1 MIGIG
6 NLSAQNT
13 FSISSG
19 TNLVTSGAVTIDY
32 GGGTLTN
39 NGSFNNTT
47 GTLAFS
53 GPVTFAGSSA
63 TDTKD
68 LKVAHAGTSLLNNR
82 INVLGTL
89 TLGANNSILNA
100 NNNLTLVSN
109 AAGSAVIAAV
119 PAGSNITNK
128 VTVQR
133 YIPSGKRAFRLLAP
147 SVTTDNFISNN
158 WQLATHITGSTT
170 GANGFDTT
178 TSGNPSLFTYNNTQ
192 SSGSGWAAV
201 ANTNA
206 TNLSVTQGYRLLVRG
221 DRNVNIAV
229 ASAANMNSAITLSAT
244 GTVATGDVVFSS
256 ASTPPVNGTSNSTT
270 NGFSLVANP
279 YVNTVDWNAL
289 AKNGLTN
296 VYYSWDANMGT
307 TLTRGAYVAYTA
319 GTGSSNGSSAV
330 NQYIQPGQAFFIK
343 NTVLGTP
350 GSLTFSESDKAG
362 TVTNNFYRTAS
373 NPMTRLDLQVFETS
387 ELAPGAYPIDAAVC
401 VFDNQFTNAIENG
414 DAAKLSSGGENI
426 AILNGGTLLCIDA
439 RPQVTATDEVL
450 VQLQQFMANKGYTFK
465 AKFNNF
471 DAATTPFLVD
481 SYLNQN
487 TALANNG
494 TTDVAFVTTTDAA
507 SFNSNRFKIVFQNTT
522 LSNPVFNGSQIT
534 LYPNPVIGNQF
545 NIALPS
551 YLTGNVTIKVINIVG
566 QIVYETTTEAQRT
579 ITVTTNNTLPQ
590 GLYIV
595 QIENQGATVTKKII
609 VE

>member
-1 MIGIG
+1 MKHNVLFYTILLTMIGIG

-19 TNLVTSGAVTIDY
+19 TNLVTSGTVTIDY

-82 INVLGTL
+82 INVSGTL

-319 GTGSSNGSSAV
+319 GTGS
-330 NQYIQPGQAFFIK
+330 
-343 NTVLGTP
+343 
-350 GSLTFSESDKAG
+350 
-362 TVTNNFYRTAS
+362 NN
-373 NPMTRLDLQVFETS
+373 
-387 ELAPGAYPIDAAVC
+387 
-401 VFDNQFTNAIENG
+401 
-414 DAAKLSSGGENI
+414 
-426 AILNGGTLLCIDA
+426 
-439 RPQVTATDEVL
+439 
-450 VQLQQFMANKGYTFK
+450 
-465 AKFNNF
+465 
-471 DAATTPFLVD
+471 
-481 SYLNQN
+481 
-487 TALANNG
+487 
-494 TTDVAFVTTTDAA
+494 
-507 SFNSNRFKIVFQNTT
+507 
-522 LSNPVFNGSQIT
+522 
-534 LYPNPVIGNQF
+534 
-545 NIALPS
+545 
-551 YLTGNVTIKVINIVG
+551 
-566 QIVYETTTEAQRT
+566 
-579 ITVTTNNTLPQ
+579 
-590 GLYIV
+590 
-595 QIENQGATVTKKII
+595 
-609 VE
+609 